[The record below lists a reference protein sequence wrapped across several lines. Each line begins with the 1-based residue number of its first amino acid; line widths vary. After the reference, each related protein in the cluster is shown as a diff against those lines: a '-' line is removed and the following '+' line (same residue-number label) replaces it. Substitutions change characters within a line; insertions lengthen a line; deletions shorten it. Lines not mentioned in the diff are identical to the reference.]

1 MIVMVDNFLRGKP
14 GVLRRGNRLDQA
26 RIVISDIADARA
38 HRQIIAFAGARYG
51 AQLELRDPGPFT
63 QRGGAS

>member
-38 HRQIIAFAGARYG
+38 HRQIIA
-51 AQLELRDPGPFT
+51 LPGRVT
-63 QRGGAS
+63 AHS